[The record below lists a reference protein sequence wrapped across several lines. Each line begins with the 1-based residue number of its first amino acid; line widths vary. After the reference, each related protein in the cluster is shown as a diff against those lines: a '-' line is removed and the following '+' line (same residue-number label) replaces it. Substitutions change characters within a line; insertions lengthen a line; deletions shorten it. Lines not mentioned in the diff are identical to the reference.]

1 MPRIDL
7 EQARM
12 ERFAQLRAANP
23 DLDYDEIRNFMHD
36 EEVNYNEAGW
46 EYTKVLEDVVRRAA

>member
-1 MPRIDL
+1 MATVTI

-23 DLDYDEIRNFMHD
+23 DMDYDEIRNFIHD
-36 EEVNYNEAGW
+36 EEVNYAEAGHD
-46 EYTKVLEDVVRRAA
+46 YTVILSDARLFP